1 MHDTNPSRIC
11 ALSSPSFLIAIV
23 LIFSIV
29 AASTNG
35 TSNQFALAQNTQKSF
50 TTTLSDR
57 SEVPPLE
64 TNASG
69 TAQFQL
75 SAVVGS

>member
-1 MHDTNPSRIC
+1 MHTNPSRIC

-35 TSNQFALAQNTQKSF
+35 TSNEFVLAQN
-50 TTTLSDR
+50 
-57 SEVPPLE
+57 
-64 TNASG
+64 
-69 TAQFQL
+69 AQ
-75 SAVVGS
+75 